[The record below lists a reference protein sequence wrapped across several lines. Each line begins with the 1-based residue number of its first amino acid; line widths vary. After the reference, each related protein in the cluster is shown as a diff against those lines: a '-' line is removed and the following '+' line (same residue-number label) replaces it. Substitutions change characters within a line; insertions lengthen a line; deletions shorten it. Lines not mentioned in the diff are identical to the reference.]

1 MSVLLEALK
10 KAAAEKK
17 ALEQKNVES
26 ALRPVLSQRNQHKP
40 ASHKLSG
47 TESSTFAGVDDAPLA
62 LDFNFDLDDQPVKA
76 SQPQTNQ
83 TPSSAPAEPNDDEP
97 MRLNLKLSDDDAP
110 LPPKPKPK
118 PTVASASTAGAS
130 LNLKMAQSGSEVR
143 QSNTNLDLEALDD
156 EFDSLNS
163 LMDSLDEAAQS
174 SAPDVA
180 AKSDLLLDEGADLA
194 PTRQTQPSNS
204 QPVSRSSDAPARITD
219 TAPTPLATEVNTP
232 SPTLVEKPV
241 PTSPDKPDIT
251 QLQHILNKATQAP
264 VAKKPRSRWLLWLLL
279 LSLIIGLV
287 LAYSWLKTRALWT
300 SSSTTTALD
309 SAVLAPVLSSDE
321 DLSVEAE
328 RLAVAETQIN
338 DEGQLDSSA
347 NGSIEPKPISEEGAI
362 AEVDKLSESGE
373 SVAQICDLPL
383 ETATLAISPR
393 ASLNTPNSTPTKAP
407 APASQAQR
415 TAPAAAK
422 TIQVQPKVA
431 PAFNEQAYQAY
442 VEGNFAQ
449 AQAWYEQGLAQ
460 LANNKTSLLGL
471 AAVAAQYG
479 DWSKSIN
486 YYRQVLQHY
495 PQDSDA
501 LQGIASIATALESS
515 PQLKQDLEALNRQIP
530 ESAVLQ
536 FALGNVYAQEG
547 DWFKAQQA
555 YFDSVRLDM
564 NNADYRLNLAIS
576 LDRLGQYE
584 LALTHYRAAIALQ
597 SDDNAR
603 FDANTVAQRIQAL
616 AAFLGQGH

>member
-47 TESSTFAGVDDAPLA
+47 TESGTFSVSDDAPLA
-62 LDFNFDLDDQPVKA
+62 LDFNFDLDDEPVKA
-76 SQPQTNQ
+76 SQLQANQ
-83 TPSSAPAEPNDDEP
+83 APPSAPAELSDDP
-97 MRLNLKLSDDDAP
+97 PIRFNLKLSEDDTP
-110 LPPKPKPK
+110 LPSTPKPAVSP
-118 PTVASASTAGAS
+118 ASTAGKP
-130 LNLKMAQSGSEVR
+130 LNLKMAQPASEVPP
-143 QSNTNLDLEALDD
+143 SNINLDLDTLDD

-174 SAPDVA
+174 SAPDVS
-180 AKSDLLLDEGADLA
+180 AKSDLLLDEEVSSR
-194 PTRQTQPSNS
+194 PTPPTQSS
-204 QPVSRSSDAPARITD
+204 TTQPVSRSSDAPARTTD
-219 TAPTPLATEVNTP
+219 TAPTLLSPEVNTP

-241 PTSPDKPDIT
+241 PTPADKPDIT

-287 LAYSWLKTRALWT
+287 LAYGWLKTRALWT

-309 SAVLAPVLSSDE
+309 SAVSAPVLSSDE
-321 DLSVEAE
+321 DLSVEAK

-338 DEGQLDSSA
+338 DEGQLDSAA

-362 AEVDKLSESGE
+362 AEVDKLSEPSE

-383 ETATLAISPR
+383 ETTILAISPR
-393 ASLNTPNSTPTKAP
+393 ASLHTPNSAPTKAQP
-407 APASQAQR
+407 SASQAQR
-415 TAPAAAK
+415 TAPAPAAAK

-442 VEGNFAQ
+442 VEGDFAQ

-479 DWSKSIN
+479 DWTKSIN

-530 ESAVLQ
+530 ESAVLN

-597 SDDNAR
+597 SADNAR

-616 AAFLGQGH
+616 TAFLGQGH